1 MKQLF
6 QQLKNVKDSICV
18 TLILP
23 THRTAPDNQQDR
35 IHLKNLAAAASAKLH
50 ETYGSRELNGLL
62 SNLSRIDE
70 IDMQQNKEG
79 LVVFVSESVFEY
91 ARLLFSPEQ
100 RFIID
105 STFATRDL
113 VRQMNYED
121 NYYVMTLSNNKVRLL
136 EGSNEHLHE
145 IKGKHFPAD
154 NDVYSTDVV
163 KIAQGNTHDKHLEEF
178 FNRQDKLFLSE
189 YYAAHPGHLVLAGT
203 DRNIQ
208 HYMHI
213 ADRKNIILT
222 HIEGSF
228 DDTPAHAI
236 AEKAWPAVRK
246 ALSERR
252 KQAIEQLDAVG
263 TAKLST
269 DLSEIWKLIRE
280 GRGGHLYVEKD
291 FYHAGVIAGD
301 TLMTSLDGHE
311 ELQNDVI
318 DEIIEATIQYGGQVH
333 FMDNGSMEKYGRIA
347 LVLRY

>member
-6 QQLKNVKDSICV
+6 QQLKNTKDSICV

-35 IHLKNLAAAASAKLH
+35 INLKNLASSVAAKLH
-50 ETYGSRELNGLL
+50 ETYGTRELNGLL
-62 SNLSRIDE
+62 ANLNRIDE
-70 IDMQQNKEG
+70 IDIQQNKEG

-91 ARLLFSPEQ
+91 ARLLFAPEQ

-113 VRQMNYED
+113 LRQMSYED

-145 IKGKHFPAD
+145 IKDKYFPAD

-163 KIAQGNTHDKHLEEF
+163 KIAQGNSHDKHLQEF
-178 FNRQDKLFLSE
+178 FNRQDKYFLAE
-189 YYAAHPGHLVLAGT
+189 HHAVHPGHLVLAGT

-208 HYMHI
+208 HYVQV
-213 ADRKNIILT
+213 ADRKNILLT
-222 HIEGSF
+222 SIEGSY
-228 DDTPAHAI
+228 DEAPTHAL
-236 AEKAWPAVRK
+236 AEKTWPAVRR

-252 KQAIEQLDAVG
+252 KLAINQLESVG
-263 TAKLST
+263 AGMLAT
-269 DLSEIWKLIRE
+269 DLSEIWKLIHE
-280 GRGGHLYVEKD
+280 GRGAHLYVEKD

-301 TLMTSLDGHE
+301 TLMTTLEGNE

-318 DEIIEATIQYGGQVH
+318 DEIIEATIQFGGQVH
-333 FMDNGSMEKYGRIA
+333 FMDNGSLEKYGRAA